1 MIATNDAT
9 VIAEIRK
16 ALETE
21 DSRLGEVWRGN
32 ERGLSQSEIAEEL
45 GVETSN
51 FVWNSLR
58 FARAIEAG
66 DLPTAPSVIRSCLSA
81 VKGFLKRNQLAFS
94 PITVDVL
101 SARIRELEARL
112 DNSETVELEDRTVRE
127 RELDVEALEVP
138 GIYVYTL
145 PHYYRNP
152 LQPADGEFNSER
164 TLMKVGMSENDVIKR
179 FRTQQRDT
187 VLPEDPW
194 LLRIYKCSADI
205 REIEKSFHNF
215 LRDADHRQQGGRS
228 AGKEWFLTSIRFLDR
243 IAKDKGLE
251 VVFRIED
258 GALKD

>member
-1 MIATNDAT
+1 MSTADDAT

-16 ALETE
+16 ALENE
-21 DSRLGEVWRGN
+21 DSRLGEVWRAN
-32 ERGLSQSEIAEEL
+32 ERGLTQTEIAEEL

-58 FARAIEAG
+58 FARAIEFG

-81 VKGFLKRNQLAFS
+81 IRGFVKRNQPSFS
-94 PITVDVL
+94 QRTTDIL
-101 SARIRELEARL
+101 FSRIRELESRL
-112 DNSETVELEDRTVRE
+112 ESSETVELEDRIVRD
-127 RELDVEALEVP
+127 RESDAEALEVP

-152 LQPADGEFNSER
+152 LQPADVEFNASK

-194 LLRIYKCSADI
+194 LLRIYGGSSDI
-205 REIEKSFHNF
+205 RATEKSFHDF
-215 LRDADHRQQGGRS
+215 LRAADHRQQGGRS
-228 AGKEWFLTSIRFLDR
+228 VGKEWFLTSLRFLDQ
-243 IAKDKGLE
+243 IAKDKNLE
-251 VVFRIED
+251 VLFRIED
-258 GALKD
+258 GALEN